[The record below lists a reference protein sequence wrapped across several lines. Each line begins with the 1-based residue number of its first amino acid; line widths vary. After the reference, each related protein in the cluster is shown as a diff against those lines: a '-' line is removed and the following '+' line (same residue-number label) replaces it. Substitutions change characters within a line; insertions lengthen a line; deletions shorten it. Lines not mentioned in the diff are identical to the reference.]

1 MKYISTK
8 SSESSK
14 GFYGKKGMVLCGF
27 MMVFFCPTQQR
38 VVTHYID
45 VVVDVPNAK
54 TDAATSVAVLEAVLS
69 HVRENYSHLHQVVLN
84 SDNGPHFASY
94 EYLASI
100 AVLNEKIAKKHPGRN
115 FYVSEYLF
123 SEPQTGKGRLDCHFG
138 MIKTLLKDRIKGHL
152 QDIVRPK
159 DLYQGLTGD
168 LEDGSGVVSGTTTAI
183 LTPPESTPEQRL
195 AKGGKS
201 AKDVLAKVATVGIQS
216 VVDVSFVRHSLNFTV
231 RTMSGMPGVSSCTFD
246 FSKAPLAKW
255 LGKYGHEYLQCQAST
270 TFTAHQ
276 TSPRTPKRW
285 LRPAPKQQTKVPQTA
300 TAQQFANAV
309 LEWQQ
314 EVTAK
319 KDAADAAEK
328 AATLPVHA
336 ILESVSGTALA
347 DHLKG
352 ERSDDEAVSDGSDGE
367 NDAALVASTVWDP
380 LCGLKSG
387 YGRRCRRN
395 NPKMDRAVKH
405 QLMAMFSQGDIT
417 GSRMTPEGAFEE
429 LCKIGVVTN
438 NWSARLV
445 VTPDK
450 IKAFFSAMAQ
460 KEKAAKKRKKRGR
473 PPKQAAAAAAAG
485 AGESPATVA
494 SPEKKSPK
502 KKKRGRPKKAAAVIE
517 PSPNKKSKKSAAAV
531 TGGAAKKRGRSMAGA
546 GVGVGDSPSKKLK
559 KRLDLDMAP

>member
-1 MKYISTK
+1 
-8 SSESSK
+8 
-14 GFYGKKGMVLCGF
+14 
-27 MMVFFCPTQQR
+27 
-38 VVTHYID
+38 
-45 VVVDVPNAK
+45 
-54 TDAATSVAVLEAVLS
+54 
-69 HVRENYSHLHQVVLN
+69 
-84 SDNGPHFASY
+84 
-94 EYLASI
+94 
-100 AVLNEKIAKKHPGRN
+100 
-115 FYVSEYLF
+115 
-123 SEPQTGKGRLDCHFG
+123 
-138 MIKTLLKDRIKGHL
+138 
-152 QDIVRPK
+152 
-159 DLYQGLTGD
+159 
-168 LEDGSGVVSGTTTAI
+168 
-183 LTPPESTPEQRL
+183 
-195 AKGGKS
+195 
-201 AKDVLAKVATVGIQS
+201 
-216 VVDVSFVRHSLNFTV
+216 
-231 RTMSGMPGVSSCTFD
+231 
-246 FSKAPLAKW
+246 
-255 LGKYGHEYLQCQAST
+255 
-270 TFTAHQ
+270 
-276 TSPRTPKRW
+276 
-285 LRPAPKQQTKVPQTA
+285 VPQTA

-314 EVTAK
+314 EVTVK